1 MQEIVLG
8 VDTATTNIIAIAIE
22 GNNEISHNY
31 NVIASYIHNSSSD
44 IESIP
49 LEGLLIQTEWNADD
63 VYLVISG
70 VQSYP
75 DNSFIINMELSSFDI
90 GSGDNIAQNQCPLD
104 NAIGSTSNG
113 EGDNMRQDYI
123 DNALASNVQVSN
135 DSLDNVDK
143 SSAQDQLPGLS
154 CNINA
159 LVERAKKRK
168 KKSDLASWK
177 NFMRKHLKNTGQRF

>member
-1 MQEIVLG
+1 
-8 VDTATTNIIAIAIE
+8 
-22 GNNEISHNY
+22 
-31 NVIASYIHNSSSD
+31 
-44 IESIP
+44 
-49 LEGLLIQTEWNADD
+49 
-63 VYLVISG
+63 
-70 VQSYP
+70 
-75 DNSFIINMELSSFDI
+75 MELSSFDMR
-90 GSGDNIAQNQCPLD
+90 SGDNIAQNQCPLD

-135 DSLDNVDK
+135 DSLGNVDK